1 MCKCSWCPKTQE
13 TPVTYSRLLAL
24 PLLLLALSCTD
35 ERHALPTGPSKP
47 TAVVTGPQLDT
58 THASSICRASV
69 RAGEVARL
77 RLAAAP
83 RDTVALQRTKAFDAL
98 VGNACR

>member
-1 MCKCSWCPKTQE
+1 
-13 TPVTYSRLLAL
+13 
-24 PLLLLALSCTD
+24 
-35 ERHALPTGPSKP
+35 
-47 TAVVTGPQLDT
+47 
-58 THASSICRASV
+58 V